1 MGMAEVLRSIKDA
14 EQAAEKRLSNAQD
27 ESSKIMSD
35 ARRKASE
42 LITEATDDS
51 VMNTQSVL
59 DKSRK
64 AANKDADKVK
74 SKGAKGVESIES
86 SANGQQGDAV
96 QLIVDSL
103 MPQ

>member
-14 EQAAEKRLSNAQD
+14 EQAAEKRLSDAHD
-27 ESSKIMSD
+27 ESSKIMAD

-42 LITEATDDS
+42 LIIEAADDS
-51 VMNTQSVL
+51 VKNTQLVM

-74 SKGAKGVESIES
+74 AKGAKGVKTIES
-86 SANGQQGDAV
+86 SANGYQGDAV